1 MILGCLS
8 KITLFCLQENE
19 LVSSERFIF
28 QSAIQFL
35 ITHFLVKDKEIVCIK
50 TMERKCCLQTRRQ
63 PKVSHII
70 LLFLKNHL
78 MFFPVAYFEMK

>member
-19 LVSSERFIF
+19 LVSSERFIL

-35 ITHFLVKDKEIVCIK
+35 ITHLLVKGKEIVCMK
-50 TMERKCCLQTRRQ
+50 TMGKKNVALQTRRQ
-63 PKVSHII
+63 PKSVSYYLII
-70 LLFLKNHL
+70 PKKSFYV
-78 MFFPVAYFEMK
+78 FSCGIF